1 MLAARP
7 AAPEEI
13 MSGPLAHIRVL
24 DLSRILAGPWATQIL
39 ADLGAEVIKVE
50 RPGQGDDTRTWGP
63 PFLKDADGK
72 ETTDSAYYLAVN
84 RGKKSLTLD
93 LASPQGQDLVRQL
106 AAKSNVL
113 VENYKTGGLAKYG
126 LGYEDLKALNPGPVY
141 CSITGFGQ
149 DGPYAKRAGYDYLL
163 QAMGGM
169 MSITGPADGEP
180 GAGPLRVGVALIDI
194 ITGMYSATAILAALN
209 HLERTGEG
217 QYIDMA
223 LMDSATALLANQ
235 GMNYLISGRS
245 PGRSGNSHPNVAPY
259 QPFETADGWI
269 IVAIGNDNQFG
280 RYCRLIGRPEM
291 ADDERF
297 KRNQGRIENR
307 AELIPPIEAAMR
319 QRSSADWLAALEAEG
334 IPGGPINELDQV
346 FADPQVQHR
355 GMNIELPH
363 ALAGDVPLIAS
374 PIKLSQTPVSY
385 SHAPPTLGEHSEAVL
400 ADVLGLAADEIAELR
415 QRGIV

>member
-1 MLAARP
+1 
-7 AAPEEI
+7 

-126 LGYEDLKALNPGPVY
+126 LGYEDLKALNPGLVY

>member
-1 MLAARP
+1 
-7 AAPEEI
+7 

-113 VENYKTGGLAKYG
+113 VENYKIGGLAKYG

>member
-1 MLAARP
+1 
-7 AAPEEI
+7 

-126 LGYEDLKALNPGPVY
+126 LGYEDLKALNPGLVY

-149 DGPYAKRAGYDYLL
+149 DGPYAKRAGYDYFL

-209 HLERTGEG
+209 HIERTGEG

>member
-1 MLAARP
+1 
-7 AAPEEI
+7 

-126 LGYEDLKALNPGPVY
+126 LGYEDLKALNPGLVY

-194 ITGMYSATAILAALN
+194 ITGMY
-209 HLERTGEG
+209 
-217 QYIDMA
+217 
-223 LMDSATALLANQ
+223 SATALLANQ

>member
-1 MLAARP
+1 M
-7 AAPEEI
+7 
-13 MSGPLAHIRVL
+13 
-24 DLSRILAGPWATQIL
+24 
-39 ADLGAEVIKVE
+39 
-50 RPGQGDDTRTWGP
+50 
-63 PFLKDADGK
+63 
-72 ETTDSAYYLAVN
+72 
-84 RGKKSLTLD
+84 
-93 LASPQGQDLVRQL
+93 
-106 AAKSNVL
+106 
-113 VENYKTGGLAKYG
+113 
-126 LGYEDLKALNPGPVY
+126 
-141 CSITGFGQ
+141 
-149 DGPYAKRAGYDYLL
+149 
-163 QAMGGM
+163 
-169 MSITGPADGEP
+169 
-180 GAGPLRVGVALIDI
+180 ALIDI

>member
-1 MLAARP
+1 
-7 AAPEEI
+7 

>member
-1 MLAARP
+1 
-7 AAPEEI
+7 

-113 VENYKTGGLAKYG
+113 VENYKIGGLAKYG
-126 LGYEDLKALNPGPVY
+126 LGYEDLKALNPGLVY